1 MKIINTDT
9 LEISTDRAVLAEIK
23 KTTSIGP
30 NTLAELGW
38 QPVLAA
44 PKPTPS
50 TNLKTVTSNGA
61 TQDAKGNWV
70 DAYTERDM
78 FSDDDESTKAEKE
91 TDHLATLLS
100 DRKKVLITRCKADR
114 DTKIMTS
121 ETIPFPVA
129 KHKIKIEK
137 EVDVRNLMAKLSAAT
152 AIIQAGG
159 GEGSY
164 TYTTADK
171 TQVTMTVQEFSTAA
185 LTIMGIKDAI
195 FYVYQDLRALIEAAT
210 TESALDEI
218 EGDWPS

>member
-9 LEISTDRAVLAEIK
+9 LEISTDGAVLAVIK

-70 DAYTERDM
+70 DDYTEVDM

-91 TDHLATLLS
+91 AVYLA
-100 DRKKVLITRCKADR
+100 
-114 DTKIMTS
+114 
-121 ETIPFPVA
+121 
-129 KHKIKIEK
+129 KIE
-137 EVDVRNLMAKLSAAT
+137 
-152 AIIQAGG
+152 
-159 GEGSY
+159 
-164 TYTTADK
+164 ADK
-171 TQVTMTVQEFSTAA
+171 AAAEKEASKLTGIEILGVMCSATKEDQNGMLAIGFDKLTNTMAGTKMGSTVMKFENGSELVVTDENFNAVDA
-185 LTIMGIKDAI
+185 LWRPFRKSFFT
-195 FYVYQDLRALIEAAT
+195 
-210 TESALDEI
+210 
-218 EGDWPS
+218 P